1 MNPQVRS
8 QVDREGL
15 ILSSLLVT
23 RKLGWIFREQ
33 PVSDVGID
41 ALVEIVSTGAAAGEL
56 LAVQVKSGDSYFRER
71 TAEGFVFRGDA
82 GHLEYWLRYPVPVIL
97 ILCSPAEDRC
107 WWQPIDYESVSST
120 GKGWK
125 TVVPLTNELGEKSA
139 ASIREFVK
147 TWRAGRRERGLPA
160 EDELAVVFH
169 WLGRCKLVHKLDQFS
184 YPPGASSQFQMADLL
199 VAFEVDGVV
208 IPVLIEVAEWLS
220 GGVPS
225 WEPAYVDSLQR
236 YADLLKLPLLIAL
249 KYLDFWTLFEVRH
262 LRKVGDEFVISFAE
276 AMSETLLGALAG
288 DFSFSFRPG
297 VGIHIRIRKEKETED
312 GGFVGQI
319 EEAYLL
325 NTEGEKHTGEGGIL
339 QLFTCIEQ
347 ESVLEESETHVTQ
360 SFVIPTGG
368 QAEFAHRALVTL
380 LGTFGDRVPL
390 DWHRVLIRR
399 QLPLLFMSPQ
409 QAVQNGLNAGFIQHK
424 ITLRPRTKPMF
435 MGA

>member
-1 MNPQVRS
+1 MNPRVRS
-8 QVDREGL
+8 LVDREG
-15 ILSSLLVT
+15 ISLSSLIVS

-33 PVSDVGID
+33 PVDVGID
-41 ALVEIVSTGAAAGEL
+41 ALVEIVSTGNATGEL
-56 LAVQVKSGDSYFRER
+56 LALQVKSGDSYFRER
-71 TAEGFVFRGDA
+71 TDEGFVFRGDA
-82 GHLEYWLRYPVPVIL
+82 RHLEYWLRYPVPVIL

-107 WWQPIDYESVSST
+107 WWQPIDYEGVSST

-125 TVVPLTNELGEKSA
+125 TVVPLTNELSEKSA
-139 ASIREFVK
+139 EPIREFVK
-147 TWRAGRRERGLPA
+147 AWRAGRRERGVPA

-169 WLGRCKLVHKLDQFS
+169 WLGRCKLVHKLDHVS
-184 YPPGASSQFQMADLL
+184 YPPGASSQLQVPDLL
-199 VAFEVDGVV
+199 AAFEVGGTA
-208 IPVLIEVAEWLS
+208 IPVLIEVVEWLS
-220 GGVPS
+220 DGVPS

-262 LRKVGDEFVISFAE
+262 LRKVGDKLIISFSE
-276 AMSETLLGALAG
+276 AMRETLLGTLAG

-297 VGIHIRIRKEKETED
+297 VGIHLKIRKERETDD
-312 GGFVGQI
+312 GGFDGQV

-325 NTEGEKHTGEGGIL
+325 NAEGEKHTGEGGIL

-347 ESVLEESETHVTQ
+347 ESRVQEDETHVTQ
-360 SFVIPTGG
+360 SFVIPTSG

-380 LGTFGDRVPL
+380 LGAFSDKVPL
-390 DWHRVLIRR
+390 DWHRVLVRR

-424 ITLRPRTKPMF
+424 ITIRPRTGPMF
-435 MGA
+435 LGA